1 MPNFGI
7 SLCDAGFEAAA
18 LGTNDGDLTPVA
30 PEGGEGPLGWM
41 GLVYHDGQKF
51 AFGRRA
57 EDAWFVH
64 PRQVSHNF
72 WGRLSREPGPIA
84 VAGKHPSFSQ
94 LAFYYL
100 RDFQESLG
108 AAGRMEKVALAIPG
122 SYLKDAATED
132 EKVGLI
138 LGMAAE
144 LKLPLTGVVDM
155 ACAALGDPRV
165 DYFDLALPVLVVD
178 VHLHAAEITLLRA
191 GTGGAIRREAFSVLP
206 QSGYAELLRGITTS
220 MGNRFLRHTTFDILE
235 DGRIEQ
241 AFYRQCKQF
250 LLSRAAEHRFQ
261 INTANRAYELTA
273 TREQLA
279 ADTAAFTQALV
290 AGAQSLLPRSGGRI
304 EPCTVALS
312 ERTALLP
319 GVAARFRSA
328 GLARMLRLPS
338 GAAAVGAAR
347 LAAQREVVADL
358 TEIPVDV
365 IAPHVADRATRRVE
379 LSLRVLKARHGG
391 PGVPPPTHAICDG
404 LGHVLNGQASF
415 TIGVRGTGV
424 DLPLPEDFTAVS
436 ANCRV
441 RLQREAGRWWLVDED
456 QTDAVGR
463 TAMEA
468 GDRLVLRCGEAESE
482 VLFAH
487 CAPMHAP
494 RG

>member
-1 MPNFGI
+1 MPVYGI

-18 LGTNDGDLTPVA
+18 LGTNDGEIHPVH

-41 GLVYHDGQKF
+41 GLAYHDGQKF

-57 EDAWFVH
+57 EDAWLVH

-72 WGRLSREPGPIA
+72 WGRLSREPGPLL
-84 VAGKHPSFSQ
+84 VGGKHPSFSQ
-94 LAFYYL
+94 LAFYFL
-100 RDFQESLG
+100 RDLQDALT
-108 AAGRMEKVALAIPG
+108 AAGPMEKVALAIPG
-122 SYLKDAATED
+122 AYLKDAATED
-132 EKVGLI
+132 EKVGLL

-144 LKLPLTGVVDM
+144 LKLPLSGVVDM

-165 DYFDLALPVLVVD
+165 DYFDLALPVLLVD
-178 VHLHAAEITLLRA
+178 VHLHVAEITLLRPDRA
-191 GTGGAIRREAFSVLP
+191 GAIRREAFSLLP
-206 QSGYAELLRGITTS
+206 QSGYGELLRIVTTA

-261 INTANRAYELTA
+261 INTANRTYELTA

-279 ADTAAFTQALV
+279 ADTATFTQALV
-290 AGAQSLLPRSGGRI
+290 TGAQALLPRVNGRI
-304 EPCTVALS
+304 EACTVALS

-319 GVAARFRSA
+319 GVASRFRAA
-328 GLARMLRLPS
+328 GLGRMLRLPA

-347 LAAQREVVADL
+347 LAAQRDVAPDL
-358 TEIPVDV
+358 AEIPVDT
-365 IAPHVADRATRRVE
+365 IAPPVADRAKRKVE
-379 LSLRVLKARHGG
+379 LSLRVFKARGSG
-391 PGVPPPTHAICDG
+391 QGVPPPTHAICEG
-404 LGHVLNGQASF
+404 LGHLLNGQAAF

-424 DLPLPEDFTAVS
+424 DLPLPEDFTAAA

-441 RLQREAGRWWLVDED
+441 RLQREEGRWWLIDED

-468 GDRLVLRCGEAESE
+468 GDRLVLRCGDAESE

-487 CAPMHAP
+487 CAPAHAQ
-494 RG
+494 RT